1 MTPSLAILETDR
13 LILRQWRETDQAP
26 FAALCADP
34 EVMACF
40 PAPLARAES
49 DAIVERCTSLIAAR
63 GWGLWA
69 VEAKAAGTCIGL
81 IGLHMPAAA
90 LPFSPCVEISWRLA
104 RAWWGQG
111 LACEGARAALGFG
124 FDALGL
130 DEIVAFTTLAN
141 ARSRA
146 LMARLG
152 MARDDAGDFDH
163 PDLSAGHPLQRHC
176 LYRLPRRQ
184 WQADAPTGSR

>member
-1 MTPSLAILETDR
+1 MTMLPAVLETDR
-13 LILRQWRETDQAP
+13 LILRQWRNADRAP

-40 PAPLARAES
+40 PAPLTRTES
-49 DAIVERCTSLIAAR
+49 DAMVDRCTDLIAER
-63 GWGLWA
+63 GWGPWA

-81 IGLHMPAAA
+81 IGLHVPAAT

-111 LACEGARAALGFG
+111 LASEGARAALGFG
-124 FDALGL
+124 FGELGL

-141 ARSRA
+141 VRSQA

-163 PDLSAGHPLQRHC
+163 PALPTGHPLLRHC

-184 WQADAPTGSR
+184 WQAEATAGSR